1 MCLFPPHLDSRLE
14 FSFLLNSCLDIVKI
28 RQDQMSVDQ
37 NLGLLHA
44 VDERLAAY
52 CWLTNTGVKLLV
64 VVDMAGRS
72 ADFSGAGTDKKKGT
86 PVVGLRDSDLKPVC
100 LEGYMSFAIR
110 RGIYSYLLGIP
121 SFADCLHPAPTKPL
135 LRPGRTLSSGDCD
148 DVEIGPI
155 ENHGQEIYCGS

>member
-1 MCLFPPHLDSRLE
+1 MSLFPPHTESRLE

-64 VVDMAGRS
+64 VVDMAGRP
-72 ADFSGAGTDKKKGT
+72 AGEFAGSGADKKKGA
-86 PVVGLRDSDLKPVC
+86 PVVSLRESELKPVSW
-100 LEGYMSFAIR
+100 E
-110 RGIYSYLLGIP
+110 
-121 SFADCLHPAPTKPL
+121 
-135 LRPGRTLSSGDCD
+135 
-148 DVEIGPI
+148 
-155 ENHGQEIYCGS
+155 